1 MAPAKAPGAIR
12 RSPIRCRAPK
22 CRLPAFPRFRLTSV
36 SALATLCCLS
46 GLYGLCGPLY
56 ANANAADPI
65 RVVFLGGGS
74 TSHNPDSMRT
84 VMIPVFA
91 KAGMQVEYHTN
102 ESVLNADSL
111 SRFDAMFV
119 YNAKKGSKTD
129 KTPDLTTAQEDALYA
144 WVEAGH
150 AFVAAHSASSSYLE
164 NPRWAQL
171 IGAEYTQH
179 GNDFK
184 YVTIAKPEHGAM
196 REVKPPTGWDEGRL
210 HNFLKQDLT
219 ILETLNDEKTPW
231 TWVRP
236 QGKGWVYYT
245 SSGHDI
251 RTWSDTAYQG
261 QLVQAIRWASAAAHP
276 TGLAA
281 TGGEASAATASGPI
295 AAPIGAPAAVPLFG
309 SRPGKP
315 RDARGRRVNLQ
326 VTPRGGA

>member
-1 MAPAKAPGAIR
+1 LAGKSDFRPLRRCPGKSHRAAALLLLQGLLVSLAP
-12 RSPIRCRAPK
+12 
-22 CRLPAFPRFRLTSV
+22 
-36 SALATLCCLS
+36 
-46 GLYGLCGPLY
+46 
-56 ANANAADPI
+56 AADPI
-65 RVVFLGGGS
+65 RVVFLGGGT

-84 VMIPVFA
+84 EMIPVFV
-91 KAGMQVEYHTN
+91 KAGMRVEYHTN
-102 ESVLNADSL
+102 ESILNADSL

-129 KTPDLTTAQEDALYA
+129 GTPDLTSAQEDALYA

-150 AFVAAHSASSSYLE
+150 PFIAAHCASSSYLG

-171 IGAEYTQH
+171 IGAEYTVH

-184 YVTIAKPEHGAM
+184 YVTVAKPEHPAM
-196 REVKPPTGWDEGRL
+196 QGVAPPTSWDEGRM
-210 HNFLKQDLT
+210 HDFLKQDLT

-261 QLVQAIRWASAAAHP
+261 QLVQALRWGVSA
-276 TGLAA
+276 
-281 TGGEASAATASGPI
+281 
-295 AAPIGAPAAVPLFG
+295 
-309 SRPGKP
+309 SRPVSLAPFRPDPASPAFFPLGP
-315 RDARGRRVNLQ
+315 ADRDLLGRRRVNPY
-326 VTPRGGA
+326 VTLPPLP

>member
-1 MAPAKAPGAIR
+1 MPAWLRGLRNAALLG
-12 RSPIRCRAPK
+12 
-22 CRLPAFPRFRLTSV
+22 LLV
-36 SALATLCCLS
+36 SLAL
-46 GLYGLCGPLY
+46 
-56 ANANAADPI
+56 AADPI
-65 RVVFLGGGS
+65 RVVFLGGGT

-84 VMIPVFA
+84 LMIPVFV
-91 KAGMQVEYHTN
+91 KAGMRVEYHTN

-129 KTPDLTTAQEDALYA
+129 GTPDLTSAQEDALYA

-150 AFVAAHSASSSYLE
+150 PFIAAHCASSSYLG

-171 IGAEYTQH
+171 IGAEYTVH

-184 YVTIAKPEHGAM
+184 YVTIAKPDHPAM
-196 REVKPPTGWDEGRL
+196 QGVSPPTSWDEGRM

-245 SSGHDI
+245 SSGHDN

-261 QLVQAIRWASAAAHP
+261 QLVQALRWGVSASRP
-276 TGLAA
+276 VSLA
-281 TGGEASAATASGPI
+281 PLR
-295 AAPIGAPAAVPLFG
+295 PAPASPAFFLLGPAD
-309 SRPGKP
+309 
-315 RDARGRRVNLQ
+315 RDLLGRRRVNSY
-326 VTPRGGA
+326 VTLPPLP